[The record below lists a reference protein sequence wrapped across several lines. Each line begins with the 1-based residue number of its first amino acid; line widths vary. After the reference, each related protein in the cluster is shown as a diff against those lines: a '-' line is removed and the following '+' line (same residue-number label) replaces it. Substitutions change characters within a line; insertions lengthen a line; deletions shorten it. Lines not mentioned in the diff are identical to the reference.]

1 MLPSD
6 LGLTVTLRLRDHR
19 VERVDVASS
28 RLIDASRVLAG
39 RDPAQVLGI
48 LPALFSLCGT
58 AQGLAGLAAAEEAL
72 GIAVS
77 PAQRMARRVLALVEL
92 MAEQAAGMLRDWPDF
107 LGEHPDAEAIKPL
120 RPLIAAARKALY
132 PDGDWTNP
140 GGGRLAPDLRTL
152 ADVLRRLG
160 GCLER
165 LLDGPVEERLD
176 SVADFRAWTARGHAL
191 PARLLRRLEEEGLS
205 AFGAVAAAWMPD
217 RGPADLARRLAE
229 DVDGGYR
236 ARPDAEG
243 HPMETGALARRHA
256 HALIAAL
263 TAEHGTGLVTRFA
276 ARLVDMAC
284 ALREAEDLVQD
295 LPAESGGTLPSRTDG
310 AGLGLVDAARGL
322 LAHHMELR
330 EGKVSSSRILA
341 PTEWNFHPDG
351 PLALGLRGNAED
363 EGLPRRA
370 RLLAAALD
378 PCVPCRVEV
387 SRA

>member
-6 LGLTVTLRLRDHR
+6 LGLTVTLRLRDQR

-58 AQGLAGLAAAEEAL
+58 AQGLAGLAAAEQAL
-72 GIAVS
+72 GIAAP
-77 PAQRMARRVLALVEL
+77 PAQRMARRVMALVEL

-107 LGEHPDAEAIKPL
+107 LDEHPDAEAIKPL
-120 RPLIAAARKALY
+120 RPLIVATRKALY
-132 PDGDWTNP
+132 PDGDWTSP
-140 GGGRLAPDLRTL
+140 GGGRLSPDLRAV
-152 ADVLRRLG
+152 ADVLQRLG

-176 SVADFRAWTARGHAL
+176 SLTDFRAWIARGRAL
-191 PARLLRRLEEEGLS
+191 PARLLHRLEEDGLS
-205 AFGAVAAAWMPD
+205 EFGAAAIEWMPE
-217 RGPADLARRLAE
+217 RGPADLADRLAG
-229 DVDGGYR
+229 DADGAYR
-236 ARPDAEG
+236 AHPDFDG
-243 HPMETGALARRHA
+243 HPMETGALSRRRA
-256 HALIAAL
+256 HPLIAAL
-263 TAEHGTGLVTRFA
+263 IAEHGTGLTSRFT

-295 LPAESGGTLPSRTDG
+295 LPADLGDAPPSRADG

-322 LAHHMELR
+322 LVHRMELC

-351 PLALGLRGNAED
+351 PLTQGLTGQRAD
-363 EGLPRRA
+363 SGLPRRA